1 MSPFFVQNAQE
12 VMVLVCLYLCNLFE
26 VSENLLRHKIRYLEG
41 MKTKSLSLS
50 VYRNARM
57 VLAASAVFAASV
69 QFSAADIPDRTP
81 RSFEGMYKIAA
92 SSDPLFPMES
102 SQEWF
107 LDFGKGISDKKL
119 SGSVAVSLRENPN
132 VRVRIMAWQ
141 YFPERNSLLI
151 GNPYSEGSTK
161 AVARGVWQ
169 LESTGSGVVFQRGN
183 YKVVLRPADPGD
195 Y

>member
-1 MSPFFVQNAQE
+1 M
-12 VMVLVCLYLCNLFE
+12 
-26 VSENLLRHKIRYLEG
+26 KG

-50 VYRNARM
+50 VNRKVRATSLKI
-57 VLAASAVFAASV
+57 LAASAVLAASIQV
-69 QFSAADIPDRTP
+69 TQADIIDRSQQ
-81 RSFEGMYKIAA
+81 RFGGMYKIAT

-107 LDFGKGISDKKL
+107 LDFGKGISDNKL
-119 SGSVAVSLRENPN
+119 SGSVAVSLRQNPN

-141 YFPERNSLLI
+141 YFPDRNSLFI
-151 GNPYSEGSTK
+151 GNPYSEGSTN

-169 LESTGSGVVFQRGN
+169 LESTGNGVVFQRGN